1 MHPPREPAA
10 SPAPKRPPD
19 ARPEGWSLPLL
30 LRSPIAAREQP
41 VTRGVPFP
49 RGLLTDPA
57 AVALFDDAG
66 REVFVQTQAL
76 SHWPD
81 DSVRWLLLD
90 FVIDE
95 ITAGEHAWTLR
106 PRDGAACVPQ
116 PTLTFLEVSE

>member
-49 RGLLTDPA
+49 RGVLTDPA
-57 AVALFDDAG
+57 AVALFDDAR
-66 REVFVQTQAL
+66 REVFVQTQVL
-76 SHWPD
+76 SRWSD
-81 DSVRWLLLD
+81 GSVRWLLLE
-90 FVIDE
+90 FLMEQIA
-95 ITAGEHAWTLR
+95 AGEHCWSL
-106 PRDGAACVPQ
+106 
-116 PTLTFLEVSE
+116 